1 MKKIVEKAHFE
12 TNTHFTYIV
21 LPFKNQIQ
29 NTPEITGTV
38 CQPCNYAL
46 KNLSWSI
53 FSQNTISF
61 TVIRVTARW

>member
-12 TNTHFTYIV
+12 TDTHFTYIV

-46 KNLSWSI
+46 K
-53 FSQNTISF
+53 TMH
-61 TVIRVTARW
+61 